1 MADDRWRLAEIVE
14 LIDLTRNDLATTD
27 RPGFDRDRRLI
38 DATAHRI
45 MHIGEHAMRL
55 SVSVRER
62 YPAIPWSDIG
72 GMRNYIAHEYQ
83 NTSVP
88 LLWRTVERYLE
99 DLRAACVAE
108 LAKIADD
115 QGE

>member
-1 MADDRWRLAEIVE
+1 MADDHWRLSEIVE
-14 LIDLTRNDLATTD
+14 LIDLTRDDLATTD

-55 SVSVRER
+55 SLSVRDR
-62 YPAIPWSDIG
+62 YPALPWSDIA

-83 NTSVP
+83 KTSVP
-88 LLWRTVERYLE
+88 LLWRTVEVYLE

-108 LAKIADD
+108 LAKNADR
-115 QGE
+115 QGD